1 MRRKYFVGILSVILV
16 LSALAGALPAN
27 PAPFTL
33 TQPDGFTFQA
43 RQIGDENGHWF
54 ETLDGYSITQNPD
67 GYWVYAATNET
78 VLLPAQNKVGKANI
92 KNLNF
97 TKHISPQRIA
107 YEKTRYSTINRIGRI
122 PYSPTTIG
130 TTKAIVILIG
140 FTDVQASS
148 AHSPSYYNDLVF
160 STSPGANSLA
170 NYYKEVSYNQLNIT
184 GAISQKWYTSSH
196 TMSYYGADSSTG
208 IDDVN
213 GDISK
218 LAEEAISLAANDINF
233 AQYDG
238 DGDGVVDHVIIIH
251 AGNDQASSH
260 ISTDI
265 WSNQQGLNPIYVN
278 GVRIESYT
286 MLAETSPIGGFA
298 HEFGHD
304 IGLPDLYNTETG
316 SSVVYKWDLM
326 DSGIWNNNGDT
337 PAHLSAWSKIQLGW
351 ITPITVTAQTAVNI
365 SQLETNQNNSVYK
378 ISSSNIPSTEYFL
391 VENRQKTGYDS
402 YLPDDGIMIWHID
415 DSLGSILDNTIN
427 NGTIKRVAVEDAS
440 NGLIPYLQGA
450 AYSSNHQ
457 HTVFSPTSSPNSNS
471 NTGLSTGISIYNI
484 GLSGPSMSVSFSKS
498 AQSVLSVSASPASIN
513 VGTTTPFIIT
523 VTSSGVLVPG
533 TIVTVGGLISG
544 TYTTNSNGQITL
556 APNGTWNQ
564 PGTINVTATKSG
576 YLNASATITIVGIAT
591 TFTLTNGSIEL
602 PDSQGRRNTTV
613 TVQLKDPAGNNAGS
627 ARAVTFTVS
636 GGTLSASGGT
646 TDADT
651 GQLNVTLSG
660 STISGSASPI
670 ITATVSGL
678 SPSTRSL
685 TVETPQAV
693 MSVSAS
699 PAVVY
704 IGTATPFTITVMTD
718 GISVSGATVTL
729 SGTASGTYTTSS
741 TGQIEISPNVPWSYA
756 GIITVTASK
765 SGYASATDSI
775 QISSPVLSVSASP
788 SNISTGTSTS
798 VTFTV
803 TSSGSPVNGATI
815 TLSGAGVSSS
825 LITNTNGQATISIN
839 PSSAGTIM
847 ATATKSG
854 YNSGTATVAV
864 VTNTTPNILPISVVS
879 VQNMGPPVPAGPTI
893 KVTLKA
899 NSTDAPV
906 TKLSAT
912 LSIINAS
919 PIIGGGTMTFDFPGI
934 NQSNPLMSG
943 QTISQTLIFISAAY
957 DPNGTYP
964 LLIEGTLQN
973 GQKFSYVIPVMITEG
988 SIIKGDV
995 NGDGSI
1001 TIVDALFVAQYT
1013 VGLRAFNSQQLAAA
1027 DVNGDGQVTV
1037 VDALFIAQ
1045 YTVGLRQ
1052 L

>member
-1 MRRKYFVGILSVILV
+1 MKRKYFVGILSVILV
-16 LSALAGALPAN
+16 LSVLAGAVPAN

-78 VLLPAQNKVGKANI
+78 VLLPTQNKVGKANI

-97 TKHISPQRIA
+97 TKHLSPQRVT
-107 YEKTRYSTINRIGRI
+107 YEKTGYSTINRIGRI

-140 FTDVQASS
+140 FTDFQASS
-148 AHSPSYYNDLVF
+148 AHSPSYYDNLVF
-160 STSPGANSLA
+160 NTSPGANSLA

-184 GAISQKWYTSSH
+184 GAVSQKWYTSSH

-251 AGNDQASSH
+251 ASNDEASSH

-265 WSNQQGLNPIYVN
+265 WSNQQSLKPIYVN

-286 MLAETSPIGGFA
+286 MLAETSPVGGFA

-326 DSGIWNNNGDT
+326 DDGVWNNYGNT
-337 PAHLSAWSKIQLGW
+337 PAQLSAWSKIQLGW
-351 ITPITVTAQTAVNI
+351 ITPITVTAQTTVNI
-365 SQLETNQNNSVYK
+365 SQLETNQYNSVYK
-378 ISSSNIPSTEYFL
+378 ISSSGMPATEYFL

-415 DSLGSILDNTIN
+415 DSQGSILDNTIN

-440 NGLIPYLQGA
+440 NGQYSNLIGA
-450 AYSSNHQ
+450 AYSSNDQ
-457 HTVFSPTSSPNSNS
+457 HTIFSPTSSPNSNS
-471 NTGLSTGISIYNI
+471 NSGFSTGISIYNI

-498 AQSVLSVSASPASIN
+498 AQSALSISSSPTSIN

-523 VTSSGVLVPG
+523 VTSSGVLVSG
-533 TIVTVGGLISG
+533 AIVTVGGLISG

-576 YLNASATITIVGIAT
+576 YLNATATITIVGPAT

-602 PDSQGRRNTTV
+602 PDSHGRRNTTV
-613 TVQLKDPAGNNAGS
+613 TVQLKDSAGNSVGS
-627 ARAVTFTVS
+627 ANGVTFVVS

-646 TDADT
+646 TDAGT
-651 GQLNVTLSG
+651 GKLDVTLSS
-660 STISGSASPI
+660 STISGAASPI

-678 SPSTRSL
+678 SSTRSL
-685 TVETPQAV
+685 TVDMPQAV

-729 SGTASGTYTTSS
+729 SGTASGTYTTGS

-765 SGYASATDSI
+765 SGYASATGSI

-839 PSSAGTIM
+839 PSSAGTII
-847 ATATKSG
+847 ATVTKSG
-854 YNSGTATVAV
+854 YNSGTTTITVSQPASVLTAMTVSPQTASVIIGNTTTFTAVLKDQFGNAITATV
-864 VTNTTPNILPISVVS
+864 TWSSSNTSV
-879 VQNMGPPVPAGPTI
+879 G
-893 KVTLKA
+893 
-899 NSTDAPV
+899 
-906 TKLSAT
+906 
-912 LSIINAS
+912 
-919 PIIGGGTMTFDFPGI
+919 
-934 NQSNPLMSG
+934 
-943 QTISQTLIFISAAY
+943 TISSAGVFTAVAA
-957 DPNGTYP
+957 GTTT
-964 LLIEGTLQN
+964 ITATIGTVSGTATATVTPTGVL
-973 GQKFSYVIPVMITEG
+973 
-988 SIIKGDV
+988 KGDV

-1001 TIVDALFVAQYT
+1001 NVVDALFVAQYT
-1013 VGLRAFNSQQLAAA
+1013 VGLRTLNSQQLAAA
-1027 DVNGDGQVTV
+1027 DVNCDGQVNV

-1045 YTVGLRQ
+1045 YTVGLRTTFC
-1052 L
+1052 